1 MEASSVRL
9 SDRIR
14 LTSLR
19 RSVMP
24 RTHYS
29 DDVRAAAVDLV
40 LTSHVPAAQ
49 VAREVGCS
57 PFTLHSWIKKH
68 RRALDPS
75 ADLPQPTTFIPV
87 HLVDAKSPSV
97 EIVTPNGF
105 TVRLGDL
112 SSQSLVELLTALN
125 SC

>member
-1 MEASSVRL
+1 
-9 SDRIR
+9 
-14 LTSLR
+14 
-19 RSVMP
+19 MP
-24 RTHYS
+24 RIHYS
-29 DDVRAAAVDLV
+29 DDVREAAVDLV
-40 LTSHVPAAQ
+40 LTSHIPAAQ

-68 RRALDPS
+68 RRSLDP
-75 ADLPQPTTFIPV
+75 PTGSPRPATFIPV
-87 HLVDAKSPSV
+87 NLVDAKSVSV

-112 SSQSLVELLTALN
+112 SSQSLVELLTALT